1 MIAWMITHYFRTVK
15 DDAIKTVDRPR
26 TGVWTHVVAPTEEE
40 LAQLARDNDLV
51 ASILED
57 ATDFYE
63 VPRLERSGGV
73 TYLFTR
79 YPSDQVHDDVNT
91 APLLIALTESAV
103 ITVAQYEVVQFGL
116 LVTGELPIYTTQKA
130 KLFLQ
135 LMDVLTESF
144 DHELLQLRKRVYK
157 DRVRLRS
164 ICTREIERL
173 VSYETK
179 LNSMVD
185 ALIPTNRA
193 LQQILT
199 GSYIQLYADDREIVE
214 DVMIANEQVV
224 NSARSVLKTI
234 QNIRSSIEAIMSSR
248 LNNALRILTVITIL
262 LTVPLVFS
270 SLYGMNVSLPLQ
282 EWPYTFATIVVL
294 NITMMVI
301 LAVVFRKNNW
311 F

>member
-1 MIAWMITHYFRTVK
+1 MITHYFRTVK
-15 DDAIKTVDRPR
+15 DDAIKTVDRAR
-26 TGVWTHVVAPTEEE
+26 TGVWTHVVAPTVEE
-40 LAQLARDNDLV
+40 LQQLVRDCSLDD
-51 ASILED
+51 SILED

-63 VPRLERSGGV
+63 VPRLERSGGA

-91 APLLIALTESAV
+91 APLLIVMTDSAV
-103 ITVAQYEVVQFGL
+103 ITVAQYEVVQFGA
-116 LVTGELPIYTTQKA
+116 LVTGELPVYTTQKA

-144 DHELLQLRKRVYK
+144 DAELLKLRKRVYK

-164 ICTREIERL
+164 IGTREIERL

-185 ALIPTNRA
+185 ALVPTNRA
-193 LQQILT
+193 LQQVLT

-234 QNIRSSIEAIMSSR
+234 QNIRGAIEAIMSSR

-262 LTVPLVFS
+262 LTVPLVFA
-270 SLYGMNVSLPLQ
+270 SLYGMNVPLPLQ
-282 EWPYTFATIVVL
+282 DSPYTFALIVLINVA
-294 NITMMVI
+294 MMGV
-301 LAVVFRKNNW
+301 LAVVFRKNQW

>member
-1 MIAWMITHYFRTVK
+1 MKTMERT
-15 DDAIKTVDRPR
+15 R
-26 TGVWTHVVAPTEEE
+26 TGVWTHVVDPAPDE
-40 LAQLARDNDLV
+40 LDQLVQTSGLDAG
-51 ASILED
+51 ILED

-63 VPRLERSGGV
+63 VPRLERSGGA

-79 YPSDQVHDDVNT
+79 YPSDQVRDDVNT
-91 APLLIALTESAV
+91 APLLIILTESSV
-103 ITVAQYEVVQFGL
+103 ITIAQFDVLQFEPL
-116 LVTGELPIYTTQKA
+116 LTGDVPIYTTQKS

-144 DHELLQLRKRVYK
+144 DHELLKLRKRVYK
-157 DRVRLRS
+157 DRVRLQS
-164 ICTREIERL
+164 IGTKEIERL

-185 ALIPTNRA
+185 ALVPTNRA
-193 LQQILT
+193 LQQVLT

-234 QNIRSSIEAIMSSR
+234 QNIRGAIEAIMSSR

-262 LTVPLVFS
+262 LTVPLVIA
-270 SLYGMNVSLPLQ
+270 SLYGMNVPLPLQ
-282 EWPYTFATIVVL
+282 DSPYIFGFIVLL
-294 NITMMVI
+294 NLTLMGLLM
-301 LAVVFRKNNW
+301 VVFRKNQW

>member
-1 MIAWMITHYFRTVK
+1 MITHYFRTVK
-15 DDAIKTVDRPR
+15 DDTIKTVGRPR
-26 TGVWTHVVAPTEEE
+26 TGVWTHVVAPTAEEMI
-40 LAQLARDNDLV
+40 QLVQESGLDEG
-51 ASILED
+51 ILED

-63 VPRLERSGGV
+63 VPRLERSGGAS
-73 TYLFTR
+73 YLFTR

-91 APLLIALTESAV
+91 APLLIVLTESSV
-103 ITVAQYEVVQFGL
+103 ITISQFAVPQFGP
-116 LVTGELPIYTTQKA
+116 LVTGELSVYTTQKA

-144 DHELLQLRKRVYK
+144 DHELLKLRKRVYK
-157 DRVRLRS
+157 DRIRLRS
-164 ICTREIERL
+164 IGTREIERL

-185 ALIPTNRA
+185 ALVPTNRA
-193 LQQILT
+193 LQQVLT

-234 QNIRSSIEAIMSSR
+234 QNIRGAIEAIMSSR

-262 LTVPLVFS
+262 LTVPLVFA
-270 SLYGMNVSLPLQ
+270 SLYGMNVPLPMQ
-282 EWPYTFATIVVL
+282 ESPYTFSLIVL
-294 NITMMVI
+294 INLTLMGI
-301 LAVVFRKNNW
+301 LTLIFRKNQW